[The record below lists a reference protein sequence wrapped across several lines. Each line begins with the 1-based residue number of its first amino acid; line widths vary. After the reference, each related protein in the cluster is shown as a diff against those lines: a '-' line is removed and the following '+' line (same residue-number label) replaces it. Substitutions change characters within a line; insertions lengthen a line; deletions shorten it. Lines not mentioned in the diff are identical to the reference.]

1 MFLLLITL
9 GVYTQK
15 GTSTGCLR
23 AVKYKTPEKVGT
35 YTITSSLD
43 ENVALFTRSL
53 KRLQYLVISNDFLAN
68 GSWWPVTKQLFRTYI
83 HKRLVH
89 IPHFSIISNRDF
101 LKKQNT

>member
-1 MFLLLITL
+1 MFLHLITL

-68 GSWWPVTKQLFRTYI
+68 GSWWAVTKQLFRTYI
-83 HKRLVH
+83 HK
-89 IPHFSIISNRDF
+89 IGPHPSFQYHTKSIG
-101 LKKQNT
+101 LA